1 MTTIEEV
8 LAECKRVVDHPYEEI
23 DKHIANGKK
32 VIGVMPYYIPEELVY
47 AAGYPVRRVGVPRHR
62 ERGAEVFPA
71 LLLLDLPDDARDGSD
86 P

>member
-32 VIGVMPYYIPEELVY
+32 VIGVMPYYIPEELVSRSACGG
-47 AAGYPVRRVGVPRHR
+47 AAAPRARRRSISRP
-62 ERGAEVFPA
+62 FI
-71 LLLLDLPDDARDGSD
+71 ARFAR
-86 P
+86 

>member
-47 AAGYPVRRVGVPRHR
+47 AAGAIPFGVWGAAAPRARRRSISRP
-62 ERGAEVFPA
+62 FI
-71 LLLLDLPDDARDGSD
+71 ARFAR
-86 P
+86 

>member
-32 VIGVMPYYIPEELVY
+32 VIGAMPYYIPEELVY
-47 AAGYPVRRVGVPRHR
+47 AAGAIPFGVWGCRGT

-71 LLLLDLPDDARDGSD
+71 LLLLDLPDDARDGPDS
-86 P
+86 

>member
-47 AAGYPVRRVGVPRHR
+47 AAGAIPFGVWGCRGTPTRRTGWRQPHR
-62 ERGAEVFPA
+62 PA
-71 LLLLDLPDDARDGSD
+71 PLECNTA
-86 P
+86 